1 LKVSKNFIAQEFI
14 SEPHYS
20 YLIDRY
26 STTHGFLDAFYRY
39 IEYDTV
45 ILAQNVRDFLGYSI
59 IINDWYY
66 GGNFQNRGFR
76 TSDFYNTDNKFK
88 LSQHQRGLAIDF
100 HSNSDTPEEIRDKI
114 MPAYKELG
122 FWRVEMDV
130 NWVHIDRCRG
140 ISEKLVKFYP

>member
-14 SEPHYS
+14 SKKHYD
-20 YLIDRY
+20 YLIKRY
-26 STTHGFLDAFYRY
+26 GNSDAFLNAFYRY
-39 IEYDTV
+39 IDYDTV
-45 ILAQNVRDFLGYSI
+45 ILAQNVRDFLETSI

-76 TSDFYNTDNKFK
+76 TPDFYDTDNKFK

-100 HSNSDTPEEIRDKI
+100 HSNTYTPDEIRDKI

-130 NWVHIDRCRG
+130 NWVHIDRCKG
-140 ISEKLVKFYP
+140 ISDELVKFYP